1 MLVFNNDILRGNRAE
16 KVSSTKLAAFGSPNF
31 PPIGAFGYE
40 PLPALNV
47 NATPPPN
54 NSGGLQPKF
63 YSTDVHVHIAFLV
76 PGMDFSTIK
85 ATVNANPKIRGVIL
99 RTFGIGNGP
108 TSNPVFIDML
118 KYLGSRD
125 IVILNIPQPI
135 EGHVDVG
142 DYETGKTLTKYK
154 VISGNDMT
162 VEAGYTKLLFLLSTE
177 KSPDTVRKKLVV
189 NMRGELSD
197 TATFPEL
204 APPTILT

>member
-1 MLVFNNDILRGNRAE
+1 
-16 KVSSTKLAAFGSPNF
+16 
-31 PPIGAFGYE
+31 
-40 PLPALNV
+40 
-47 NATPPPN
+47 
-54 NSGGLQPKF
+54 
-63 YSTDVHVHIAFLV
+63 
-76 PGMDFSTIK
+76 
-85 ATVNANPKIRGVIL
+85 
-99 RTFGIGNGP
+99 
-108 TSNPVFIDML
+108 ML

-177 KSPDTVRKKLVV
+177 KSPETVRKKLVV